1 MKLNEFIN
9 NTEDIKSIIKSTF
22 YYYDNKWNFPY
33 GDDIGYS
40 IIEHKSNMKLDTY
53 TKEKISKIDKY
64 LNDNN
69 IKYEDIDVIFNDI
82 WGKI

>member
-1 MKLNEFIN
+1 MKLNEFID
-9 NTEDIKSIIKSTF
+9 NTDIVSIIMSTF

-40 IIEHKSNMKLDTY
+40 IIEHKSNMKLDSII
-53 TKEKISKIDKY
+53 KEKIPKMEKY

-82 WGKI
+82 WKKV